1 VRLCKSHNYE
11 KNKKEVAMDNKKI
24 AAIVVFG
31 LAIMGLTAQTP
42 EKAKAV
48 YNSTTS
54 EKLYSQG
61 SPENVLDLIEGEQ
74 EDVLELVKIQQEK
87 LLEIEA
93 EKQRQKMIKENRLLL
108 EIRVSEL
115 KKYVNKT
122 WYVFSGSTPRGWD
135 CSGLTLWFYRDLG
148 VELEHSATKQALYA
162 GFHVDYP
169 KVGDL
174 VAFRHYNAE
183 KYYHIGIYVGNN
195 EIIHAR
201 RKGTLTE
208 LVSLSDEKFKK
219 SEITFVR
226 ILEN

>member
-1 VRLCKSHNYE
+1 
-11 KNKKEVAMDNKKI
+11 MDNKKI

-31 LAIMGLTAQTP
+31 LIIMGLTTQTP

-48 YNSTTS
+48 SDSTMP
-54 EKLYSQG
+54 EKSYSQVIPQSVSEMFG
-61 SPENVLDLIEGEQ
+61 QEQ
-74 EDVLELVKIQQEK
+74 QDVLELVQIQQEK

-93 EKQRQKMIKENRLLL
+93 EKQRQKMLKENKLLL

-115 KKYVNKT
+115 RNYVNKT
-122 WYVFSGSTPRGWD
+122 WYVFSGSTPSGWD
-135 CSGLTLWFYRDLG
+135 CSGLTLWFYRGLG

-201 RKGTLTE
+201 RKGTVTE